1 MIARRDV
8 AAMTIRLAELNRLD
22 RERFTAAL
30 AGIFEASP
38 WVAERAW
45 DTRPFPSLEAL
56 DSALCAVVADASV
69 DEKLALIR
77 AHPDLAGKAARAG
90 TLGAE
95 SGREQSEAGLDRLSP
110 EEAAQFARLNHSYR
124 EKFGFPFVICAR
136 ENRKQRILEDFSKRL
151 ANSCAEEIET
161 ALGEIGRIAHFRL
174 LDAVSET

>member
-45 DTRPFPSLEAL
+45 DARPFPSLEAL
-56 DSALCAVVADASV
+56 DSALCA
-69 DEKLALIR
+69 
-77 AHPDLAGKAARAG
+77 HPDLAGKAAHAG

-136 ENRKQRILEDFSKRL
+136 ENRKQRILEGFPKRL

>member
-1 MIARRDV
+1 MA
-8 AAMTIRLAELNRLD
+8 IRLADLNRLD
-22 RERFTAAL
+22 REAFTAAL

-45 DTRPFPSLEAL
+45 DARPFPNLECLHGAL
-56 DSALCAVVADASV
+56 WAVVAQATA

-90 TLGAE
+90 ALGAE
-95 SGREQSEAGLDRLSP
+95 SSREQSEAGLDRLSA
-110 EEAAQFARLNHSYR
+110 EEAARFARLNRAYR

-136 ENRKQRILEDFSKRL
+136 ENRKQRILEGFSKRL
-151 ANSCAEEIET
+151 ANSRAEEIET

-174 LDAVSET
+174 RDAVSET